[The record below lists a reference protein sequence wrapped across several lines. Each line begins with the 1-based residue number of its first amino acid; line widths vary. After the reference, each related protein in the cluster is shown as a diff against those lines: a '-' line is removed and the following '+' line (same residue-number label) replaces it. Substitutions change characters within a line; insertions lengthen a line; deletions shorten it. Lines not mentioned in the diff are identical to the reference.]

1 MSEKEEDLRAPIC
14 TIMGHIDHGK
24 TSLLDRIRG
33 TAVQKREAGGITQHI
48 GASFFPMET
57 IKEVSGKLLDTF
69 KVEFTLPGLLI
80 IDTPGHES
88 FINLRARGASVA
100 DIAILV
106 VDVMDGFM
114 PQTWESLNLL
124 RARKCPFLIAANK
137 IDRITGWK
145 PNEDATFLA
154 SFKKQNEFIQNA
166 LNERIWEIIG
176 DLSKEKFYADR
187 YDQIKDFT
195 KNIAV
200 VPTSAKTGE
209 GIADL
214 LMMLTGLAQQY
225 LQNRLHVS
233 KGPAVGTILEVK
245 EEPGLGMTID
255 TIIYEGQIKKGD
267 NIVTYDKTG
276 EPIITKVRALLQ
288 PKALDEIRDPREK
301 FSSADE
307 VKAAAGIKIGA
318 PNLEKAVA
326 GASVSVFTDEE
337 HLESIITEIKEEIS
351 EIIIS
356 TDIAGIIL
364 KADAL
369 GSLEAIIK
377 YLRTNKIPIRT
388 ANVGDLSKRDVI
400 EASVSLEQDPLN
412 GIILGFNVGVRP
424 DAQEEADRLGVP
436 ILLNNIIYRLIEDYD
451 DWKSEKEK
459 ELREEREKAIIRP
472 GKIRVMPG
480 FVFRINK
487 PAVVGVEV
495 LGGQICPKYQLIRK
509 SDGRKVGEIVGIQ
522 DRGENISKATKGEEV
537 AISIK
542 GATVGRTFQENDML
556 LVDMS
561 ETMFNTLRTK
571 FKEDLPE
578 SQKEILDE
586 LREIKRKEKPLWG
599 F

>member
-57 IKEVSGKLLDTF
+57 IKEVTGKLLDTL
-69 KVEFTLPGLLI
+69 KIEFTLPGLLI

-106 VDVMDGFM
+106 IDVMDGFM
-114 PQTWESLNLL
+114 PQSWESLNLL
-124 RARKCPFLIAANK
+124 RARKVPFLIAANK
-137 IDRITGWK
+137 IDRIGGWK
-145 PNEDATFLA
+145 PNENSTFLA
-154 SFKKQNEFIQNA
+154 SFKKQNEFIQTN
-166 LNERIWEIIG
+166 LNERIYEIMG
-176 DLSKEKFYADR
+176 ELSKEKFQAER
-187 YDQIKDFT
+187 YDRIKDFA
-195 KNIAV
+195 KNVAI

-209 GIADL
+209 GVADL
-214 LMMLTGLAQQY
+214 LMILTGLAQQY
-225 LQNRLHVS
+225 LQEKLHVS
-233 KGPAVGTILEVK
+233 KGPAIGSILEVK

-255 TIIYEGQIKKGD
+255 TIIYDGIIKKGD
-267 NIVTYDKTG
+267 NIVIGGIG
-276 EPIITKVRALLQ
+276 EPIITKVRALLS
-288 PKALDEIRDPREK
+288 PKPLDEIRDPREK
-301 FSSADE
+301 FSSVDE
-307 VKAAAGIKIGA
+307 IKAAAGIKIGA
-318 PNLEKAVA
+318 PNLDDAVA

-337 HLESIITEIKEEIS
+337 HLNSLIAEIEKEIS

-369 GSLEAIIK
+369 GSLEAI
-377 YLRTNKIPIRT
+377 LRLLKENLIPIRT
-388 ANVGDLSKRDVI
+388 ANVGDVSKRDAVD
-400 EASVSLEQDPLN
+400 AGVSLEQDPLN
-412 GIILGFNVGVRP
+412 GIILGFNIGVRP
-424 DAQEEADRLGVP
+424 DAQEEADRLGIP
-436 ILLNNIIYRLIEDYD
+436 ILLNNIIYRLVEDFD
-451 DWKSEKEK
+451 EWKLEKEK

-495 LGGQICPKYQLIRK
+495 LGGQVCQKYQLIRE

-522 DRGENISKATKGEEV
+522 DKGDSVPKATKGEEV

-542 GATVGRTFQENDML
+542 GATVGRTFKEGDIL
-556 LVDMS
+556 YVDMS
-561 ETMFNTLRTK
+561 ETMFATLKNK
-571 FKEDLPE
+571 FKDELPE

-586 LREIKRKEKPLWG
+586 LKEIKRKERPLWG

>member
-1 MSEKEEDLRAPIC
+1 MSDKEDLRAPIC

-24 TSLLDRIRG
+24 TSLLDKIRG

-124 RARKCPFLIAANK
+124 RTRKCPFLIAANK
-137 IDRITGWK
+137 IDRIGGWK
-145 PNEDATFLA
+145 PNENSNFLA
-154 SFKKQNEFIQNA
+154 SFKKQNEFIQKA
-166 LNERIWEIIG
+166 LDERIYELMG
-176 DLSKEKFYADR
+176 ELSKEKFQAER
-187 YDQIKDFT
+187 YDRIKDFT
-195 KNIAV
+195 KNVAII
-200 VPTSAKTGE
+200 PTSAKTGE
-209 GIADL
+209 GVADL
-214 LMMLTGLAQQY
+214 LMILTGLAQQF
-225 LQNRLHVS
+225 LQEKLHVS
-233 KGPAVGTILEVK
+233 KGPAVGSILEVK
-245 EEPGLGMTID
+245 EEPGLGITID
-255 TIIYEGQIKKGD
+255 TIVFDGRIKKGD
-267 NIVTYDKTG
+267 NIVTYDKNG
-276 EPIITKVRALLQ
+276 EPIITKVRALLS
-288 PKALDEIRDPREK
+288 PKPLDEIRDPREK
-301 FSSADE
+301 FSSVDE
-307 VKAAAGIKIGA
+307 IKAAAGIKIGA
-318 PNLEKAVA
+318 PNLDNAVA

-337 HLESIITEIKEEIS
+337 HLNSLIAEIEKEIS

-356 TDIAGIIL
+356 TDVAGIIL

-369 GSLEAIIK
+369 GSLEAILK
-377 YLRTNKIPIRT
+377 LLKENKIPIRS
-388 ANVGDLSKRDVI
+388 ANVGDVSKRDVV
-400 EASVSLEQDPLN
+400 EAGISLEQDPLN

-424 DAQEEADRLGVP
+424 DAKEEADRLGVP
-436 ILLNNIIYRLIEDYD
+436 IFLNNIIYRLIEDFD
-451 DWKSEKEK
+451 EWKLEKEK

-487 PAVVGVEV
+487 PAVVGVEI
-495 LGGQICPKYQLIRK
+495 LGGQVCQKYQLIRE
-509 SDGRKVGEIVGIQ
+509 SDGRRVGEIVGIQ
-522 DRGENISKATKGEEV
+522 DRGESIPKATKGEEV

-542 GATVGRTFQENDML
+542 GATVGRTFKEGDNL
-556 LVDMS
+556 YVDMS
-561 ETMFNTLRTK
+561 ETMFATLKTK
-571 FKEDLPE
+571 FKDELPE
-578 SQKEILDE
+578 SQLEILEE
-586 LREIKRKEKPLWG
+586 LKEIKRKNKPLWG

>member
-1 MSEKEEDLRAPIC
+1 MSDKDDLRAPIC

-24 TSLLDRIRG
+24 TSLLDKIRG

-57 IKEVSGKLLDTF
+57 IKEVTGKLLDTL
-69 KVEFTLPGLLI
+69 KIEFTLPGLLI

-106 VDVMDGFM
+106 IDVMDGFM
-114 PQTWESLNLL
+114 PQSWESLNLL
-124 RARKCPFLIAANK
+124 RARKVPFLIAANK
-137 IDRITGWK
+137 IDRLGGWK
-145 PNEDATFLA
+145 PNENSTFLA
-154 SFKKQNEFIQNA
+154 SFNKQNEFIQTD
-166 LNERIWEIIG
+166 LNERIYEIMG
-176 DLSKEKFYADR
+176 ELSKEKFQAER
-187 YDQIKDFT
+187 YDRIKDFT
-195 KNIAV
+195 KNVAII
-200 VPTSAKTGE
+200 PTSAKTGE

-214 LMMLTGLAQQY
+214 LMILTGLAQQY
-225 LQNRLHVS
+225 LQEKLHVS
-233 KGPAVGTILEVK
+233 KGPAIGSILEVK
-245 EEPGLGMTID
+245 EEPGLGITID
-255 TIIYEGQIKKGD
+255 TIIYEGVIKKGD
-267 NIVTYDKTG
+267 NIVTYDKNG
-276 EPIITKVRALLQ
+276 EPIITKVRALLS
-288 PKALDEIRDPREK
+288 PKPLDEIRDPREK
-301 FSSADE
+301 FSSVDE
-307 VKAAAGIKIGA
+307 IKAAAGIKIGA
-318 PNLEKAVA
+318 PNLDNAVA

-337 HLESIITEIKEEIS
+337 HLNSLIAEIEKEIS

-369 GSLEAIIK
+369 GSLEAI
-377 YLRTNKIPIRT
+377 LRLLKENQIPIRT
-388 ANVGDLSKRDVI
+388 ANVGDVSKRDVVD
-400 EASVSLEQDPLN
+400 AGVSLEQDPLN

-424 DAQEEADRLGVP
+424 DVQEEADRLGIP
-436 ILLNNIIYRLIEDYD
+436 ILLNNIIYRLVEDFD
-451 DWKSEKEK
+451 EWKLDKEK
-459 ELREEREKAIIRP
+459 QLREEREKAIIRP
-472 GKIRVMPG
+472 GKIKVMPG

-495 LGGQICPKYQLIRK
+495 LGGQICPKYQLIRG

-522 DRGENISKATKGEEV
+522 DRGENVPKATKGEEV

-542 GATVGRTFQENDML
+542 GACVGRTFKEGDIL
-556 LVDMS
+556 YVDMS

-571 FKEDLPE
+571 FKEELPD

-586 LREIKRKEKPLWG
+586 LREIKRKTKPLWG

>member
-1 MSEKEEDLRAPIC
+1 MSEKEDLRAPIC

-48 GASFFPMET
+48 GASFFPIET
-57 IKEVSGKLLDTF
+57 IKEVTGKLFDTF

-124 RARKCPFLIAANK
+124 RARKVPFLIAANK
-137 IDRITGWK
+137 IDRIGGWK
-145 PNEDATFLA
+145 PNENSTFLA
-154 SFKKQNEFIQNA
+154 SFKKQNEFIQTD
-166 LNERIWEIIG
+166 LNERIYEIIG
-176 DLSKEKFYADR
+176 ELSKEKFQADR
-187 YDQIKDFT
+187 YDRIKDFT
-195 KNIAV
+195 KNVAI

-209 GIADL
+209 GVADL
-214 LMMLTGLAQQY
+214 LMILTGLAQQY
-225 LQNRLHVS
+225 LQERLHVS
-233 KGPAVGTILEVK
+233 KGPAIGSILEVK
-245 EEPGLGMTID
+245 EEPGLGITID
-255 TIIYEGQIKKGD
+255 TIIYEGRIKKGD
-267 NIVTYDKTG
+267 NIITYDKNG
-276 EPIITKVRALLQ
+276 EPIITKVRALLS
-288 PKALDEIRDPREK
+288 PKPLDEIRDPREK
-301 FSSADE
+301 FSSVDE

-326 GASVSVFTDEE
+326 GATVSVFTDEE
-337 HLESIITEIKEEIS
+337 HLKSLISEIKKEIS

-356 TDIAGIIL
+356 TDLAGIIL

-369 GSLEAIIK
+369 GSLEAILK
-377 YLRTNKIPIRT
+377 YLKGTKIPIRT
-388 ANVGDLSKRDVI
+388 ANVGDISKRDVV
-400 EASVSLEQDPLN
+400 EASVSLEQDPVN
-412 GIILGFNVGVRP
+412 AIILGFNVDVLP
-424 DAQEEADRLGVP
+424 DANEEADRLGVP

-451 DWKSEKEK
+451 EWKLEKEK
-459 ELREEREKAIIRP
+459 KLREEREKAIIRP

-487 PAVVGVEV
+487 PAVVGVE
-495 LGGQICPKYQLIRK
+495 LLEGQICPKYQLIRE

-522 DRGENISKATKGEEV
+522 DRGESVPKATKGEEV
-537 AISIK
+537 AISVK
-542 GATVGRTFQENDML
+542 GATVGRTFKEGDIL
-556 LVDMS
+556 YVDMS
-561 ETMFNTLRTK
+561 ETMFTTLRTK
-571 FKEDLPE
+571 FKEELPE

-586 LREIKRKEKPLWG
+586 LREIKRKSKPLWG

>member
-57 IKEVSGKLLDTF
+57 IKEVTGKLLDTL
-69 KVEFTLPGLLI
+69 KIEFTLPGLLI

-106 VDVMDGFM
+106 IDVMDGFM
-114 PQTWESLNLL
+114 PQSWESLNLL
-124 RARKCPFLIAANK
+124 RARKVPFLIAANK
-137 IDRITGWK
+137 IDRIGGWK
-145 PNEDATFLA
+145 PNENSTFLA
-154 SFKKQNEFIQNA
+154 SFKKQNEFIQTN
-166 LNERIWEIIG
+166 LNERIYEIMG
-176 DLSKEKFYADR
+176 ELSKEKFQAER
-187 YDQIKDFT
+187 YDRIKDFA
-195 KNIAV
+195 KNVAI

-209 GIADL
+209 GVADL
-214 LMMLTGLAQQY
+214 LMILTGLAQQY
-225 LQNRLHVS
+225 LQEKLHVS
-233 KGPAVGTILEVK
+233 KGPAIGSILEVK

-255 TIIYEGQIKKGD
+255 TIIYDGIIKKGD
-267 NIVTYDKTG
+267 NIVIGGIG
-276 EPIITKVRALLQ
+276 EPIITKVRALLS
-288 PKALDEIRDPREK
+288 PKPLDEIRDPREK
-301 FSSADE
+301 FSSVDE
-307 VKAAAGIKIGA
+307 IKAAAGIKIGA
-318 PNLEKAVA
+318 PNLDDAVA

-337 HLESIITEIKEEIS
+337 HLNSLIAEIEKEIS

-369 GSLEAIIK
+369 GSLEAI
-377 YLRTNKIPIRT
+377 LRLLKENLIPIRT
-388 ANVGDLSKRDVI
+388 ANVGDVRKRDAVD
-400 EASVSLEQDPLN
+400 AGVSLEQDPLN
-412 GIILGFNVGVRP
+412 GIILGFNIGVRP
-424 DAQEEADRLGVP
+424 DAQEEADRLGIP
-436 ILLNNIIYRLIEDYD
+436 ILLNNIIYRLVEDFD
-451 DWKSEKEK
+451 EWKLEKEK

-495 LGGQICPKYQLIRK
+495 LGGQVCQKYQLIRE

-522 DRGENISKATKGEEV
+522 DKGDSVPKAKKGEDV

-542 GATVGRTFQENDML
+542 GATVGRTFKEGDIL
-556 LVDMS
+556 YVDMS
-561 ETMFNTLRTK
+561 ETMFATLKNK
-571 FKEDLPE
+571 FKDELPE

-586 LREIKRKEKPLWG
+586 LKEIKRKERPLWG

>member
-57 IKEVSGKLLDTF
+57 IKEVTGKLLDTL
-69 KVEFTLPGLLI
+69 KIEFTLPGLLI

-106 VDVMDGFM
+106 IDVMDGFM
-114 PQTWESLNLL
+114 PQSWESLNLL
-124 RARKCPFLIAANK
+124 RARKVPFLIAANK
-137 IDRITGWK
+137 IDRIGGWK
-145 PNEDATFLA
+145 PNENSTFLA
-154 SFKKQNEFIQNA
+154 SFKKQNEFIQTN
-166 LNERIWEIIG
+166 LNERIYEIMG
-176 DLSKEKFYADR
+176 ELSKEKFQAER
-187 YDQIKDFT
+187 YDRIKDFA
-195 KNIAV
+195 KNVAI

-209 GIADL
+209 GVADL
-214 LMMLTGLAQQY
+214 LMILTGLAQQY
-225 LQNRLHVS
+225 LQEKLHVS
-233 KGPAVGTILEVK
+233 KGPAIGSILEVK

-255 TIIYEGQIKKGD
+255 TIIYDGIIKKGD
-267 NIVTYDKTG
+267 NIVIGGIG
-276 EPIITKVRALLQ
+276 EPIITKVRALLS
-288 PKALDEIRDPREK
+288 PKPLDEIRDPREK
-301 FSSADE
+301 FSSVDE
-307 VKAAAGIKIGA
+307 IKAAAGIKIGA
-318 PNLEKAVA
+318 PNLDDAVA

-337 HLESIITEIKEEIS
+337 HLNSLIAEIEKEIS

-369 GSLEAIIK
+369 GSLEAI
-377 YLRTNKIPIRT
+377 LRLLKENLIPIRT
-388 ANVGDLSKRDVI
+388 ANVGDVSKRDAVD
-400 EASVSLEQDPLN
+400 AGVSLEQDPLN
-412 GIILGFNVGVRP
+412 GIILGFNIGVRP
-424 DAQEEADRLGVP
+424 DAQEEADRLGIP
-436 ILLNNIIYRLIEDYD
+436 ILLNNIIYRLVEDFD
-451 DWKSEKEK
+451 EWKLEKEK

-495 LGGQICPKYQLIRK
+495 LGGQVCQTYQLIRE

-522 DRGENISKATKGEEV
+522 DKGDSVPKAKKGEEV

-542 GATVGRTFQENDML
+542 GATVGRTFKEGDIL
-556 LVDMS
+556 YVDMS
-561 ETMFNTLRTK
+561 ETMFATLKNK
-571 FKEDLPE
+571 FKDELPE

-586 LREIKRKEKPLWG
+586 LKEIKRKERPLWG